1 MDELKL
7 FTLALGLD
15 KPWNVVDINFSKES
29 GRLDLKIDF
38 SRGSSFQCPSCEQDN
53 CPVHDTKERTWRH
66 LNFFQYKAYI
76 HARVPRTDCP
86 DCGVKQVTV
95 PWARPGTGFTLLFE
109 MMVLHLCREMSIA
122 AVAEFVNTRG
132 NRIWRILEHY
142 VELARK
148 NVDLSGFHTL
158 GIDEFSIKKGH
169 NYMSAFSDIDAA
181 RIIYVAESRCKETF
195 DEFANDMEYRNYD
208 LRNIDQVC
216 CDMWDPYINGIN
228 KYIPDARLVFD
239 RFHIM
244 KHMNQA
250 VDRVRSAEQKNNVFL
265 KKSRYLWLKNPSNL
279 TEKQSSQLAKLNKLD
294 IKTAKAYQI
303 KLSLSHFWEITDAKK
318 AAQYLK
324 KWYFWAT
331 HSRLKPIIA
340 AAKTIKHYWQG
351 VLNYTQA
358 RISNGVVEGLNSKIK
373 TAMKR
378 AYGFKAPLYL
388 KTIVYLVAGKLNFGN
403 I

>member
-7 FTLALGLD
+7 FTLALGLN

-38 SRGSSFQCPSCEQDN
+38 SRGATFQCPSCEQGN

-66 LNFFQYKAYI
+66 LNFFQYKAFI
-76 HARVPRTDCP
+76 HARVPRINCP
-86 DCGVKQVTV
+86 DCGIKQVMV
-95 PWARPGTGFTLLFE
+95 PWARPGSGFTLLFE
-109 MMVLHLCREMSIA
+109 MVVLQLCREMSVT
-122 AVAEFVNTRG
+122 AVADFVDEWG
-132 NRIWRILEHY
+132 KRIWRILEHY
-142 VELARK
+142 VEQARM
-148 NVDLSGFHTL
+148 NVDLSDFHTL

-169 NYMSAFSDIDAA
+169 NYMSAFSDIDAS
-181 RIIYVAESRCKETF
+181 RVLFVAESRRKETF
-195 DEFANDMEYRNYD
+195 DDFAADMESRKYD
-208 LRNIDQVC
+208 LKDIDRVC
-216 CDMWDPYINGIN
+216 CDMWDPYINGVKN
-228 KYIPDARLVFD
+228 YIPDANLVFD

-250 VDRVRSAEQKNNVFL
+250 VDKVRLAEQNDNGFL
-265 KKSRYLWLKNPSNL
+265 KKTRFIWLKNPSNL
-279 TEKQSSQLAKLNKLD
+279 TNKQSTQLTELKKLD
-294 IKTAKAYQI
+294 LKTAKAYQI
-303 KLSLSHFWEITDAKK
+303 KLSLSHFWEIENAQE

-331 HSRLKPIIA
+331 HSRLKSIIA

-358 RISNGVVEGLNSKIK
+358 RITNGVVEGLNSKIK

-378 AYGFKAPLYL
+378 AYGFKVPHYL
-388 KTIVYLVAGKLNFGN
+388 KIIVYLVAGKLSFGK